1 VPRKPRP
8 RARPQAQRKKARHR
22 YTAPPP
28 TSHSEGGAAAA
39 PRVVPFPTRSRPAVD
54 TTPAP
59 PRVQTYDYSYV
70 LRELRRIVIIG
81 LVMLLLVVISSF
93 MLR

>member
-1 VPRKPRP
+1 
-8 RARPQAQRKKARHR
+8 
-22 YTAPPP
+22 
-28 TSHSEGGAAAA
+28 
-39 PRVVPFPTRSRPAVD
+39 VD